1 MAKSVGL
8 RARVEGLREL
18 LVKLGED
25 AVLGEPWRKALQDSM
40 EYGHRRAAERAPTE
54 SGALAASLT
63 DRMDAR
69 AVPRWAQISTDLA
82 GQDGVRFPFVLEA
95 GRITSGKRAGTVLHY
110 RRGPRAGK
118 PTRKW
123 LTGTISSIRRW
134 VTRRMDEAAKEIERN
149 WAR

>member
-1 MAKSVGL
+1 
-8 RARVEGLREL
+8 
-18 LVKLGED
+18 
-25 AVLGEPWRKALQDSM
+25 
-40 EYGHRRAAERAPTE
+40 
-54 SGALAASLT
+54 
-63 DRMDAR
+63 MDAR
-69 AVPRWAQISTDLA
+69 PVPRWAEISTDLA

-95 GRITSGKRAGTVLHY
+95 GRISKGKRAGTVLHH